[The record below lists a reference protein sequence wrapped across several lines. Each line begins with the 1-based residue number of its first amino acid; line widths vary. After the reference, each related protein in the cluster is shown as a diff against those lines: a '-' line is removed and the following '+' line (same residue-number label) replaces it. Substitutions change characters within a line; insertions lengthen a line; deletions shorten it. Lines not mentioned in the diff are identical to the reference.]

1 VQRVMIQQLKE
12 MGINP
17 SATYCNLS
25 LDEWKELEL
34 SRGEGRLS
42 SNGTVIVNTGIYTGR
57 SPKDRF
63 IVKSNN
69 TKDLVDWG
77 DINLPLSEEAFDT
90 LENAVKKEMNDKDL
104 FIFDG
109 FAGADKRYQLP
120 IRVLT
125 LKSWQGH
132 FSHNMFIRPNN
143 KELENF
149 KPEFTILNAH
159 STEIENWKELGLN
172 SKVFIVLNLEKKMAI
187 IGGTEYGGE
196 IKKSVFSALNFY
208 LPLKGVMPMHC
219 SANIGKNEDSAL
231 FFGLSGTGKTTL
243 STDPDRR
250 LVGDDEHGWSDDG
263 IFNFEGGCYAKTI
276 NLDPAKEPD
285 IYNAIRPGALLE
297 NVITDDNGVVD
308 YSDGSITENTRV
320 SYPINYID
328 NIEPS
333 ETGGHPKHVIFL
345 TCDAFGVL
353 PPVAKLTPEMAMYHF
368 LSGYTA
374 KVAGTERG
382 ITEPVATFSTCFGA
396 PFMPQFPTTYA
407 ELLGKK
413 LKKHGA
419 QAWLVNTGWSG
430 GSYGI
435 GNRIDLPVTRRML
448 TAILNGELEN
458 SKFVPDSNF
467 KILVPEDVPGVESEI
482 LNPRNTWKDKEAY
495 DTKAK
500 ELIELFKNNF
510 VKYENFG
517 DYAKAGPD

>member
-1 VQRVMIQQLKE
+1 MIQQLKH

-17 SATYCNLS
+17 SAIHCNLS
-25 LDEWKELEL
+25 QEGWREQELN
-34 SRGEGRLS
+34 RKEGRLS
-42 SNGTVIVNTGIYTGR
+42 DNGTVIVNTGIYTGR
-57 SPKDRF
+57 SPNDRF
-63 IVKSNN
+63 IVKTEEN
-69 TKDLVDWG
+69 KDLVDWG
-77 DINLPLSEEAFDT
+77 EINQSLSEEAFDL
-90 LENAVKKEMNDKDL
+90 LEKAVKKEMDEKEL

-120 IRVLT
+120 LRVIT

-132 FSHNMFIRPNN
+132 FSHNMFIRP
-143 KELENF
+143 KSEELSNF

-159 STEIENWKELGLN
+159 STDIKNWKELGLN
-172 SKVFIVLNLEKKMAI
+172 SKVFIILNLKKKIAI

-219 SANIGKNEDSAL
+219 SANIGLNEDTAL

-250 LVGDDEHGWSDDG
+250 LIGDDEHGWSDNG

-276 NLDPAKEPD
+276 NLDPIKEPD
-285 IYNAIRPGALLE
+285 IYNAIKPGALLE
-297 NVITDDNGVVD
+297 NVITDDNGTVD
-308 YSDGSITENTRV
+308 YSNGTITENTRV
-320 SYPINYID
+320 SYPIDYIK

-333 ETGGHPKHVIFL
+333 EQGGHPNNVIFL

-353 PPVAKLTPEMAMYHF
+353 PPVSKLTPEMAMYHF

-396 PFMPQFPTTYA
+396 PFMPQYPTVYA
-407 ELLGKK
+407 ELLGQK
-413 LKKHGA
+413 LKTHNA

-430 GSYGI
+430 GGYGL
-435 GNRIDLPVTRRML
+435 GERIDLPVTRQML
-448 TAILNGELEN
+448 TAILDGKLKNTD
-458 SKFVPDSNF
+458 FTPDSNF
-467 KILVPEDVPGVESEI
+467 KVLIPDNIPGVESNI
-482 LNPRNTWKDKEAY
+482 LNPRNTWKDKNAY
-495 DTKAK
+495 DERAK
-500 ELIELFKNNF
+500 ELINLFKKNF

-517 DYAKAGPD
+517 NFSKAGPD

>member
-1 VQRVMIQQLKE
+1 

-17 SATYCNLS
+17 SAIHCNLS
-25 LDEWKELEL
+25 QEGWREQELN
-34 SRGEGRLS
+34 RKEGRLS
-42 SNGTVIVNTGIYTGR
+42 DNGTIIVNTGIYTGR
-57 SPKDRF
+57 SPNDRF
-63 IVKSNN
+63 IVKTEEN
-69 TKDLVDWG
+69 KDLVDWG
-77 DINLPLSEEAFDT
+77 EINQPLSEGAFDL
-90 LENAVKKEMNDKDL
+90 LEKAVKKEMDEKEL

-120 IRVLT
+120 LRVIT

-132 FSHNMFIRPNN
+132 FSHNMFIRPKNE
-143 KELENF
+143 ELSNF

-159 STEIENWKELGLN
+159 STDIKNWKELGLN
-172 SKVFIVLNLEKKMAI
+172 SKVFIILNLKKKIAI

-219 SANIGKNEDSAL
+219 SANIGLNDDTAL

-250 LVGDDEHGWSDDG
+250 LIGDDEHGWSDNG

-276 NLDPAKEPD
+276 NLDPIKEPD
-285 IYNAIRPGALLE
+285 IYNAIKPGALLE
-297 NVITDDNGVVD
+297 NVITDDNGTVD
-308 YSDGSITENTRV
+308 YSNGTITENTRV
-320 SYPINYID
+320 SYPIDYIK

-333 ETGGHPKHVIFL
+333 EQGGHPNNVIFL

-353 PPVAKLTPEMAMYHF
+353 PPVSKLTPEMAMYHF

-396 PFMPQFPTTYA
+396 PFMPQYPTVYA
-407 ELLGKK
+407 ELLGQK
-413 LKKHGA
+413 LKTHNA

-430 GSYGI
+430 GGYGL
-435 GNRIDLPVTRRML
+435 GERIDLPVTRQML
-448 TAILNGELEN
+448 TAILNGKLKN
-458 SKFVPDSNF
+458 TDFTPDSNF
-467 KILVPEDVPGVESEI
+467 KVLIPENIPGVESNI
-482 LNPRNTWKDKEAY
+482 LNPRNTWKDKNAY
-495 DTKAK
+495 DERAE
-500 ELIELFKNNF
+500 ELINLFKKNF

-517 DYAKAGPD
+517 NFSKAGPD

>member
-1 VQRVMIQQLKE
+1 MIQQLKH

-17 SATYCNLS
+17 SAIHCNLS
-25 LDEWKELEL
+25 QEGWREQELN
-34 SRGEGRLS
+34 RKEGRLS
-42 SNGTVIVNTGIYTGR
+42 DNGTIIVNTGIYTGR
-57 SPKDRF
+57 SPNDRF
-63 IVKSNN
+63 IVKTEEN
-69 TKDLVDWG
+69 KDLVDWG
-77 DINLPLSEEAFDT
+77 EINQPLSEGAFDL
-90 LENAVKKEMNDKDL
+90 LEKTVKKEMDEKEL

-120 IRVLT
+120 LRVIT

-132 FSHNMFIRPNN
+132 FSHNMFIRPKNE
-143 KELENF
+143 ELSNF

-159 STEIENWKELGLN
+159 STDIKNWKELGLN
-172 SKVFIVLNLEKKMAI
+172 SKVFIILNLKKKIAI

-219 SANIGKNEDSAL
+219 SANIGLNDDTAL
-231 FFGLSGTGKTTL
+231 FFGLSGNGKTTL

-250 LVGDDEHGWSDDG
+250 LIGDDEHGWSDNG

-276 NLDPAKEPD
+276 NLDPIKEPD
-285 IYNAIRPGALLE
+285 IYNAIKPGALLE
-297 NVITDDNGVVD
+297 NVITDDNGTVD
-308 YSDGSITENTRV
+308 YSNGTITENTRV
-320 SYPINYID
+320 SYPIDYIK

-333 ETGGHPKHVIFL
+333 EQGGHPNNVIFL

-353 PPVAKLTPEMAMYHF
+353 PPVSKLTPEMAMYHF

-396 PFMPQFPTTYA
+396 PFMPQYPTVYA
-407 ELLGKK
+407 ELLGQK
-413 LKKHGA
+413 LKTHNA

-430 GSYGI
+430 GGYGL
-435 GNRIDLPVTRRML
+435 GERIDLPVTRQML
-448 TAILNGELEN
+448 TAILDGKLKNTD
-458 SKFVPDSNF
+458 FTPDSNF
-467 KILVPEDVPGVESEI
+467 KVLIPENIPGVESNI
-482 LNPRNTWKDKEAY
+482 LNPRNTWKDKNAY
-495 DTKAK
+495 DERAE
-500 ELIELFKNNF
+500 ELINLFKKNF

-517 DYAKAGPD
+517 NFSKAGPD

>member
-1 VQRVMIQQLKE
+1 MIQQLKQ

-17 SATYCNLS
+17 SAIHCNLS
-25 LDEWKELEL
+25 QKEWKEQEL
-34 SRGEGRLS
+34 NRKEGRLS
-42 SNGTVIVNTGIYTGR
+42 DNGTIIVNTGIYTGR

-63 IVKSNN
+63 IVK
-69 TKDLVDWG
+69 TKDNEDLIDWG
-77 DINLPLSEEAFDT
+77 EVNQPLSEKSFDL
-90 LENAVKKEMNDKDL
+90 LEKSVKEEMNEKEL

-120 IRVLT
+120 LRVVT

-132 FSHNMFIRPNN
+132 FSHNMFIRPKN

-159 STEIENWKELGLN
+159 STNIKNWEELGLN
-172 SKVFIVLNLEKKMAI
+172 SKVFIILNLKKKMAI

-196 IKKSVFSALNFY
+196 IKKSIFSALNFY
-208 LPLKGVMPMHC
+208 LPLEGVMPMHC
-219 SANIGKNEDSAL
+219 SANIGLNDDSAL

-243 STDPDRR
+243 STDPNRR
-250 LVGDDEHGWSDDG
+250 LIGDDEHGWSDEG

-276 NLDPAKEPD
+276 NLDPTKEPE
-285 IYNAIRPGALLE
+285 IFNAIKPGALLE
-297 NVITDDNGVVD
+297 NVITDDNGTVD
-308 YSDGSITENTRV
+308 YSNGTITENTRV
-320 SYPINYID
+320 SYPIDYIE

-333 ETGGHPKHVIFL
+333 EQGGHPNNVIFL

-353 PPVAKLTPEMAMYHF
+353 PPISKLTPEMAMYHF

-396 PFMPQFPTTYA
+396 PFMPQYPTVYA

-413 LKKHGA
+413 LKKHNA

-430 GSYGI
+430 GGYGI
-435 GNRIDLPVTRRML
+435 GKRIDLPVTRQML
-448 TAILNGELEN
+448 TAILNGKLEN
-458 SKFVPDSNF
+458 SNF
-467 KILVPEDVPGVESEI
+467 KPDLNFKVLIPENVPGVDSSI
-482 LNPRNTWKDKEAY
+482 LNPRNTWNDKEAY
-495 DTKAK
+495 DKKAD
-500 ELIELFKNNF
+500 ELIKLFKENF
-510 VKYENFG
+510 VKYESFGNFS
-517 DYAKAGPD
+517 KAGPD

>member
-1 VQRVMIQQLKE
+1 MIQQLKH

-17 SATYCNLS
+17 SAIHCNLS
-25 LDEWKELEL
+25 QEGWREQELN
-34 SRGEGRLS
+34 RKEGRLS
-42 SNGTVIVNTGIYTGR
+42 DNGTIIVNTGIYTGR
-57 SPKDRF
+57 SPNDRF
-63 IVKSNN
+63 IVKTKEN
-69 TKDLVDWG
+69 KDLVDWG
-77 DINLPLSEEAFDT
+77 EINQSLSEEAFDL
-90 LENAVKKEMNDKDL
+90 LEKAVKKEMDEKEL

-120 IRVLT
+120 LRVIT

-132 FSHNMFIRPNN
+132 FSHNMFIRPKNE
-143 KELENF
+143 ELSNF

-159 STEIENWKELGLN
+159 STDIKNWKELGLN
-172 SKVFIVLNLEKKMAI
+172 SKVFIILNLKKKIAI

-219 SANIGKNEDSAL
+219 SANIGLNDDTAL

-243 STDPDRR
+243 STDPDRK
-250 LVGDDEHGWSDDG
+250 LIGDDEHGWSDKG

-276 NLDPAKEPD
+276 NLDPIKEPD
-285 IYNAIRPGALLE
+285 IYNAIKPGALLE
-297 NVITDDNGVVD
+297 NVITDDNGTVD
-308 YSDGSITENTRV
+308 YSNGTITENTRV
-320 SYPINYID
+320 SYPIDYIK

-333 ETGGHPKHVIFL
+333 EQGGHPNNVIFL

-353 PPVAKLTPEMAMYHF
+353 PPVSKLTPEMAMYHF

-396 PFMPQFPTTYA
+396 PFMPQYPTVYA
-407 ELLGKK
+407 ELLGQK
-413 LKKHGA
+413 LKTHNA

-430 GSYGI
+430 GGYGL
-435 GNRIDLPVTRRML
+435 GERIDLPVTRQML
-448 TAILNGELEN
+448 TAIFDGKLKNTD
-458 SKFVPDSNF
+458 FTPDSNF
-467 KILVPEDVPGVESEI
+467 KVLIPENVPGVESNI
-482 LNPRNTWKDKEAY
+482 LNPRNTWKDKNAY
-495 DTKAK
+495 DVRAK
-500 ELIELFKNNF
+500 ELINLFKKNF

-517 DYAKAGPD
+517 DYYKAGPD

>member
-1 VQRVMIQQLKE
+1 MIQQLKQ

-17 SATYCNLS
+17 SAIHCNLS
-25 LDEWKELEL
+25 QEGWREQELN
-34 SRGEGRLS
+34 RKEGRLS
-42 SNGTVIVNTGIYTGR
+42 DNGTVIVNTGIYTGR

-63 IVKSNN
+63 IVKTKEN
-69 TKDLVDWG
+69 KDLVDWG
-77 DINLPLSEEAFDT
+77 VINQPLSEEAFES
-90 LENAVKKEMNDKDL
+90 LEETVKKEMADKEL

-120 IRVLT
+120 LRVIT

-132 FSHNMFIRPNN
+132 FSHNMFIRPKNE
-143 KELENF
+143 ELEGF
-149 KPEFTILNAH
+149 EPEFTILNAH
-159 STEIENWKELGLN
+159 STDIPNWKELGLN
-172 SKVFIVLNLEKKMAI
+172 SKVFVILNLEKKMAI

-196 IKKSVFSALNFY
+196 IKKSIFSALNYY

-219 SANIGKNEDSAL
+219 SANIGLNDDSAL

-250 LVGDDEHGWSDDG
+250 LIGDDEHGWSDNG

-276 NLDPAKEPD
+276 NLDPIKEPD
-285 IYNAIRPGALLE
+285 IYNAIKPGALLE
-297 NVITDDNGVVD
+297 NVITDGNGTVD
-308 YSDGSITENTRV
+308 YSNGTITENTRV
-320 SYPINYID
+320 SYPIDHIK

-333 ETGGHPKHVIFL
+333 EQGGHPNNVIFL

-353 PPVAKLTPEMAMYHF
+353 PPISKLTPEMAMYHF

-396 PFMPQFPTTYA
+396 PFMPQYPTVYA
-407 ELLGKK
+407 RLLGQK
-413 LKKHGA
+413 LKQHNA

-430 GSYGI
+430 GGYGI
-435 GNRIDLPVTRRML
+435 GKRIDLPVTRQML
-448 TAILNGELEN
+448 TAILNGQLNN
-458 SKFVPDSNF
+458 SVFAPDSNF
-467 KILVPEDVPGVESEI
+467 KVLIPESVPGVEEKL
-482 LNPRNTWKDKEAY
+482 LNPRNTWEDKNAY
-495 DTKAK
+495 DTKVK
-500 ELIELFKNNF
+500 ELINLFKKNF

-517 DYAKAGPD
+517 NFSKAGPD

>member
-1 VQRVMIQQLKE
+1 MIQQLKQ

-17 SATYCNLS
+17 SAIHCNLS
-25 LDEWKELEL
+25 QKEWKEQEL
-34 SRGEGRLS
+34 NRKEGRLS
-42 SNGTVIVNTGIYTGR
+42 DNGTIIVNTGIYTGR

-63 IVKSNN
+63 IVK
-69 TKDLVDWG
+69 TKDNEDLIDWG
-77 DINLPLSEEAFDT
+77 EVNQPLSEKSFDL
-90 LENAVKKEMNDKDL
+90 LEKSVKEEMNEKEL

-120 IRVLT
+120 LRVVT

-132 FSHNMFIRPNN
+132 FSHNMFIRPKN

-159 STEIENWKELGLN
+159 STNIKNWEELGLN
-172 SKVFIVLNLEKKMAI
+172 SKVFIILNLKKKMAI

-196 IKKSVFSALNFY
+196 IKKSIFSALNFY
-208 LPLKGVMPMHC
+208 LPLEGVMPMHC
-219 SANIGKNEDSAL
+219 SANIGLNDDSAL

-243 STDPDRR
+243 STDPNRR
-250 LVGDDEHGWSDDG
+250 LIGDDEHGWSDEG

-276 NLDPAKEPD
+276 NLDPTKEPE
-285 IYNAIRPGALLE
+285 IFNAIKPGALLE
-297 NVITDDNGVVD
+297 NVITDDNGTVD
-308 YSDGSITENTRV
+308 YSNGTITENTRV
-320 SYPINYID
+320 SYPIDYID

-333 ETGGHPKHVIFL
+333 EQGGHPNNVIFL

-353 PPVAKLTPEMAMYHF
+353 PPISKLTPEMAMYHF

-396 PFMPQFPTTYA
+396 PFMPQYPTVYA
-407 ELLGKK
+407 ELLGEK
-413 LKKHGA
+413 LKKHNA

-430 GSYGI
+430 GGYGI
-435 GNRIDLPVTRRML
+435 GKRIDLPVTRQML

-458 SKFVPDSNF
+458 SNF
-467 KILVPEDVPGVESEI
+467 KPDLNFKVLIPENVPGIDSSI
-482 LNPRNTWKDKEAY
+482 LNPRNTWNDKEAY
-495 DTKAK
+495 DKKAD
-500 ELIELFKNNF
+500 ELIKLFKENF
-510 VKYENFG
+510 VKYESFGNFS
-517 DYAKAGPD
+517 KAGPD